1 MPNQS
6 VSVAGNFR
14 VPVPANEPS
23 RDFAPGSQEATDVLQ
38 KISEVKAAVREL
50 PHVIN
55 GERIFDGETA
65 NVVAPHEHSLVL
77 GRLPRADEATS
88 QSAIEASLKASE
100 DWARTPWWER
110 AAIFLRA
117 GDLAAGK
124 YRDELVATTMLGQS
138 KTFHQAEIDAASEV
152 ADFFRYN
159 AYLAQQIYAD
169 QPASLQGD
177 FNTLD
182 QRPLEGF
189 VLAITPFNFTAI
201 AANLPSTPA
210 LLGNTVVW
218 KPSEKS
224 ALSSDVTM
232 RMLEEAGLPPGVIN
246 LVHGSGKDISAAAI
260 KHKDFAGLN
269 FTGSTDVFR
278 SLWKSVGE
286 NMDTYRSFPRLVGET
301 GGKNAILAHPSADI
315 DAVKTAL
322 VRSSFEFQGQKC
334 SASSRAYL
342 PKSIW
347 NQIKNDVVDIVSSF
361 KVGDVTKHE
370 TFMGAVI
377 DETSLRRMESAV
389 KQANSLDSH
398 TLLTGGTVRPE
409 EGWFVDPTIYVTTD
423 PTAFTMSQ
431 EFFGPLLTVFVYE
444 DTEYET
450 ILPLIDQASPYA
462 LTLSIFSSNR
472 NAISTAL
479 AALRNTAGMTY
490 INDKPTG
497 ALMGQVSFGGG
508 RASGTNDK
516 TGSRLALQRWISGRF
531 IKENLSPA
539 TDWTYPYLD
548 LSTYTP

>member
-1 MPNQS
+1 MPTQS

-14 VPVPANEPS
+14 VPVPSNEPS
-23 RDFAPGSQEATDVLQ
+23 RDFAPGSQESKDVLA
-38 KISEVKAAVREL
+38 KIAEVTSSVREL

-55 GERIFDGETA
+55 GERIFDGETVD
-65 NVVAPHEHSLVL
+65 VVAPHQHAQVL
-77 GRLPRADEATS
+77 GRLPRADDATT
-88 QSAIEASLKASE
+88 QSAIDAALKASE
-100 DWARTPWWER
+100 EWAQTPWWER
-110 AAIFLRA
+110 AAVFLRA
-117 GDLAAGK
+117 GNLAAGK

-159 AYLAQQIYAD
+159 AHLAQQIYAD
-169 QPASLQGD
+169 QPTSLQGD

-189 VLAITPFNFTAI
+189 VLAVTPFNFTAI

-210 LLGNTVVW
+210 LMGNTVVW

-246 LVHGSGKDISAAAI
+246 LVHGSGRDISAAAV
-260 KHKDFAGLN
+260 KHKDFAGLS
-269 FTGSTDVFR
+269 FTGSSEVFR

-286 NMDTYRSFPRLVGET
+286 NIDRYRSFPRLVGET

-322 VRSSFEFQGQKC
+322 VRSSFEYQGQKC

-347 NQIKNDVVDIVSSF
+347 NRIKDDVVNIVSSF
-361 KVGDVTKHE
+361 RVGDVTKHE
-370 TFMGAVI
+370 TYVGAVI
-377 DETSLRRMESAV
+377 DEIALRRMESAITRA
-389 KQANSLDSH
+389 KALDSH
-398 TLLTGGTVRPE
+398 TLLIGGTVRPE
-409 EGWFVDPTIYVTTD
+409 EGWFVDPTIFVTTD
-423 PTAFTMSQ
+423 PTAFTMSE
-431 EFFGPLLTVFVYE
+431 EFFGPLLTVFVYDDSE
-444 DTEYET
+444 FET

-462 LTLSIFSSNR
+462 LTLSIFASDR
-472 NAISTAL
+472 RAISTAL
-479 AALRNTAGMTY
+479 VALRNTAGMTY

-516 TGSRLALQRWISGRF
+516 AGSRLALQRWVSGRF

-539 TDWTYPYLD
+539 MDWTYPYLD
-548 LSTYTP
+548 LSSYTP